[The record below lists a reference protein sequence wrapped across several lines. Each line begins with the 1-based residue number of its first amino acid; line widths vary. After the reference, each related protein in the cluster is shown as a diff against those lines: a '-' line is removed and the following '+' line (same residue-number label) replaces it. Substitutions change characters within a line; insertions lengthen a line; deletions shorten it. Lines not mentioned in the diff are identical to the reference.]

1 VLALFFLLGLIADIL
16 SRTELE
22 EEYLF
27 VDVVSTYLRAIRA
40 GAVNVRHGAVL
51 LAHYGRLGPAFDACV
66 KIVID
71 VLKEE
76 GMMYGNADVVVTVVT
91 QAMQEV
97 SGAGS
102 LDACFFDAHGFSS
115 RLSTLFS
122 MESYKAKIIASN

>member
-1 VLALFFLLGLIADIL
+1 MLVLFFLLGLIADIL

-102 LDACFFDAHGFSS
+102 FGCL
-115 RLSTLFS
+115 LL
-122 MESYKAKIIASN
+122 

>member
-1 VLALFFLLGLIADIL
+1 LFFLLGLIADIL
-16 SRTELE
+16 SRAELE

-27 VDVVSTYLRAIRA
+27 IDVVSTYLRAIRV

-71 VLKEE
+71 VLREE
-76 GMMYGNADVVVTVVT
+76 GMTYGNADAVVTVVT

-97 SGAGS
+97 SSAKS
-102 LDACFFDAHGFSS
+102 WDAYFLGAHGFSS

-122 MESYKAKIIASN
+122 MELHKAKIIVSN

>member
-1 VLALFFLLGLIADIL
+1 MIADIL
-16 SRTELE
+16 SRAELE

-27 VDVVSTYLRAIRA
+27 IDVVSTYLRAIRV

-71 VLKEE
+71 VLREE
-76 GMMYGNADVVVTVVT
+76 GMTYGNADAVVTVVT

-97 SGAGS
+97 SSAKS
-102 LDACFFDAHGFSS
+102 LDAYFLGAHGFSS

-122 MESYKAKIIASN
+122 MELHKAKIIVSN